1 MSSPADPT
9 TARSHLTPT
18 VGRVEGIRSFSGA
31 ALRQARIN
39 RGLSHDAL
47 GRLTGQARPNLIAWE
62 QGRHRPTPRLLVAL
76 AQALDLDP
84 LELLDVTEDTATLP
98 DLRGRAGLATVDV
111 AEHLGVHPTTYRR
124 LERGLAPLTAD
135 TAATLAA
142 LFGTTPN
149 RIIDAY
155 RLARADQ

>member
-1 MSSPADPT
+1 MPLPADPT
-9 TARSHLTPT
+9 TARSHFTHT
-18 VGRVEGIRSFSGA
+18 VGRVEGIRSFNGA

-76 AQALDLDP
+76 AQALDIDP

-111 AEHLGVHPTTYRR
+111 AGHLGIHPTTYRR
-124 LERGLAPLTAD
+124 LERGRAPLSQD

-142 LFGTTPN
+142 LFDTTPAC
-149 RIIDAY
+149 ITEAY
-155 RLARADQ
+155 ARARGDQ